1 MDFGIFLKTFYLVFL
16 VLASVGPGFLTIANI
31 AMTRTRKVSA
41 TAVCGCLLGDCIY
54 MIFGAICA
62 KEVLEFIP
70 KNLSIVLSIFAVV
83 FLFYIAYRFF
93 FVNVKYIERKKI
105 EKRDS
110 LRLAISL
117 FCLKMTSPICIIS
130 YGIIFTQTINTST
143 TGNVISAILGG
154 CFASLVENAVMVFVF
169 LKLGKKISK
178 KNLMRFS
185 KISAILIAL
194 FAVSLIYKLIF

>member
-41 TAVCGCLLGDCIY
+41 TAVCGCFLGDCIY

-70 KNLSIVLSIFAVV
+70 KSLSVALSIFAVL

-93 FVNVKYIERKKI
+93 FANVKYIETKKI
-105 EKRDS
+105 NKSEG

-117 FCLKMTSPICIIS
+117 FCLKMTSPICIVS
-130 YGIIFTQTINTST
+130 YGIIFTQTINTGT
-143 TGNVISAILGG
+143 TRNIISAILGG

-169 LKLGKKISK
+169 SKLGKKISK
-178 KNLMRFS
+178 KILVKVS

-194 FAVSLIYKLIF
+194 FAISLIYKLIF